1 MWPAIVVDESV
12 TVKRKGLN
20 NKSPGGNS
28 ILVQFFGTHDFAR
41 LENLH
46 KPLEILFFVT
56 MKLLHILFIKRK
68 LTFCHLIV

>member
-20 NKSPGGNS
+20 NKAPGGNS

-41 LENLH
+41 LENLL
-46 KPLEILFFVT
+46 KPF
-56 MKLLHILFIKRK
+56 
-68 LTFCHLIV
+68 